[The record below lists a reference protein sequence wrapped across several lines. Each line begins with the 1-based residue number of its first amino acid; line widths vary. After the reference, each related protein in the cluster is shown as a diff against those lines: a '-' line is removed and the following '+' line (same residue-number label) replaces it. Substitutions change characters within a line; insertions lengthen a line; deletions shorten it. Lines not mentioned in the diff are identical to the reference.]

1 MDLHGHLRS
10 LGPLALAFSG
20 GADSSFLLKAAVDAG
35 VDVRPYFVHT
45 MFCRSGDLDHAVT
58 MCQHIGV
65 GLDVIE
71 LDMCSV
77 PGVISNPPDR
87 CYACK
92 SMIFRSVIDALGD
105 EERIIVDGTNA
116 SDDESDRPGMRA
128 LRELGVRSPLR
139 ECGFTKDMV
148 RECSKGLGLPTWDL
162 PSDSCLA
169 TRVPTSTPISKELL
183 DRIEQAEDRIR
194 DMGFPGCRV
203 RSDGTSCRI
212 QVMSRDLD
220 RAHGIRSDLEDSVSD
235 LFSYACLTEE
245 GR

>member
-1 MDLHGHLRS
+1 MDLNGHLCS
-10 LGPLALAFSG
+10 IGPLALAFSG
-20 GADSSFLLKAAVDAG
+20 GADSTFLLKVAVDAG
-35 VDVRPYFVHT
+35 VDVRPFFVHT
-45 MFCRSGDLDHAVT
+45 MFCRSGDLDHAIR

-65 GLDVIE
+65 GLNVIE
-71 LDMCSV
+71 LDIGSV
-77 PGVISNPPDR
+77 SEVISNPSDR

-92 SMIFRSVIDALGD
+92 RAIFRSVMDAVGD
-105 EERIIVDGTNA
+105 DSRTIVDGTNA

-128 LRELGVRSPLR
+128 LKELGVRSPLR

-148 RECSKGLGLPTWDL
+148 RECSRMLGLPTWDL

-169 TRVPTSTPISKELL
+169 TRIPTSIPISQELL
-183 DRIEQAEDRIR
+183 DRIEEAEDRVR

-212 QVMSRDLD
+212 QVMSCDLD
-220 RAHGIRSDLEDSVSD
+220 RTRGIRSDLEGSVSD
-235 LFSYACLTEE
+235 LFPDASLIEE